1 MKKRIILYT
10 IILIILITI
19 SFIMIK
25 TISSNKNE
33 EITEMELAEKVT
45 DECTDEYE
53 EMIREGTRATN
64 ASNEKISP
72 NAEMI
77 LKKIYT
83 KCGHEIEEKVELPK
97 EIVNKNIEELQEEYN
112 NWNVEE
118 FSSEKVILS
127 KEIDEEC
134 GEHYIL
140 KDNDGIIAIYQIDEN
155 GEVSLID
162 ETEIATEYLPQT
174 DLINVKDG
182 LRVNGKENLN
192 KILEDFE

>member
-10 IILIILITI
+10 IIFIILITI
-19 SFIMIK
+19 SFIVIK
-25 TISSNKNE
+25 TINENKNE

-53 EMIREGTRATN
+53 EMIKEGTQTAN

-83 KCGHEIEEKVELPK
+83 KCGHAVEEEVELPK
-97 EIVNKNIEELQEEYN
+97 EIVNKNMEELQREYKD
-112 NWNVEE
+112 WNVEE
-118 FSSEKVILS
+118 FSTEKVVLS
-127 KEIDEEC
+127 KEIEGEC

-140 KDNDGIIAIYQIDEN
+140 KDNDGVIAIYQTDEN

-174 DLINVKDG
+174 DLVNIKDG